1 MFSFLFAF
9 DFSSVF
15 AIVCDGV
22 RCKPAVLHRWRAF
35 LQSAIVQ
42 LQLTL
47 QDCAL
52 QPNNN
57 PTEIRSKDLANL
69 PQVQQKNMLRRFWCL
84 WESFSQTKQISGDF
98 FAIFLPCLLPYFKPY
113 LSPMFFY
120 YVFRHILFIIF
131 CIYILSKLKISS
143 SSKQHHRNAVKISR
157 IYNKSWHWW

>member
-69 PQVQQKNMLRRFWCL
+69 PQVQQKIFW
-84 WESFSQTKQISGDF
+84 EDFDVYGKVSPKQDKYAVF
-98 FAIFLPCLLPYFKPY
+98 FLPFFKPY
-113 LSPMFFY
+113 FHHVFCHILNHIFPPCFLY
-120 YVFRHILFIIF
+120 YVF
-131 CIYILSKLKISS
+131 
-143 SSKQHHRNAVKISR
+143 QVKEPSVKVDLAN
-157 IYNKSWHWW
+157 YYFLEKMGWMFE